1 MFLAE
6 IKNAAAKTKTV
17 AESYSAG
24 NGDTIILDPAPRVT
38 NDGLYDFKP
47 GFYITLPAVPTD
59 GDTIR
64 VIVKGYGHATNAVS
78 VRGSHPI
85 DYRIAN
91 TTQVPDATWNNVS
104 LGDKKTLILDSS
116 NLETLF
122 VYDGTN
128 NRWDTNTST
137 AASNLDYRR
146 LRLTEAELAAAN
158 VQLTTIATQP
168 AMWDNPFNYEA
179 TITQEDVDGWSA
191 PTALSNWLGYVENRF
206 GTSTNYGDQASWPD
220 TGAFAVGDAQ
230 WHDNNFDQARP
241 ATTVTWATQAGL
253 DVLTDFGWYVGTNG
267 AGASD
272 TTAFWNIANATVGTS
287 IGNMVGGFRAWLQQI
302 GEGALTLTD
311 VSISYNTQD
320 QFPDPTA
327 NEGYASTLMEN
338 FDTNFGIVRTE
349 IAADRPFFACWRHW
363 NLTEAGNANKLP
375 PEVIGGNSLTKSL
388 PIKFYDWAAPASP
401 GPNGETYYVG
411 GVDDFENT
419 VGHWTLVIGYIETGA
434 GYATTADLA
443 IHPHLAPNS
452 KYLLVIDDLH
462 SGNIEGTPAG
472 VSSIDGIDARNIKAI
487 PVIENGVTTNRT
499 NLLATLLCQIDN
511 NVTLTV

>member
-47 GFYITLPAVPTD
+47 GFYITLPAVPAD

-64 VIVKGYGHATNAVS
+64 VIIKGYGHAINAVS

-104 LGDKKTLILDSS
+104 LGDKKSFILDSS

-137 AASNLDYRR
+137 AASNLNYRR

-158 VQLTTIATQP
+158 VQLVTIDTQP

-179 TITQEDVDGWSA
+179 VIAQEDVYGWSGPVA
-191 PTALSNWLGYVENRF
+191 CSNWLGYIENRF
-206 GTSTNYGDQASWPD
+206 STSTNYGDGANWPD
-220 TGAFAVGDAQ
+220 NGTYVLGDPQ
-230 WHDNNFDQARP
+230 WHDNNFDNARP
-241 ATTVTWATQAGL
+241 ATTVTWATQLAGN
-253 DVLTDFGWYVGTNG
+253 LTDFGWYIGTNG
-267 AGASD
+267 TGAAD
-272 TTAFWNIANATVGTS
+272 TAVFWNVANATVGTS
-287 IGNMVGGFRAWLQQI
+287 IGNMVAGFRAYLTQI
-302 GEGALTLTD
+302 GEGALTLND

-320 QFPDPTA
+320 IFPDPAA

-338 FDTNFGIVRTE
+338 FDVNFQLVRTE

-363 NLTEAGNANKLP
+363 NLVEAGNADKLP
-375 PEVIGGNSLTKSL
+375 PETIGGNSLTKSL
-388 PIKFYDWAAPASP
+388 PIKFYDWGTLTTA
-401 GPNGETYYVG
+401 GPNNETFYVG
-411 GVDDFENT
+411 GTDDFENS
-419 VGHWTLVIGYIETGA
+419 VGHWTLVVGYIETGA

-452 KYLLVIDDLH
+452 KYLLVVDELH
-462 SGNIEGTPAG
+462 SSNIEGSPAG
-472 VSSIDGIDARNIKAI
+472 VSSIDGVDARNIKAI
-487 PVIENGVTTNRT
+487 PVIENGVVTNRA
-499 NLLATLLCQIDN
+499 NLLATLFCNIDN
-511 NVTLTV
+511 ATTLTV